1 MQAQEDAAQLG
12 VVAAEA
18 RVGAARTEIQDRMAS
33 LKEQIQGLM
42 ALRGPLSERQQSITE
57 TRSLYREQYLAL
69 GTRSALDLLNAEQE
83 IAQAAF
89 DVVQNR
95 YDALAAQ
102 VNFIDA
108 SGQAR
113 AVYGLD
119 RSQIHGLEITP

>member
-1 MQAQEDAAQLG
+1 MFMFSACFSQCSLPADRHACAHQ
-12 VVAAEA
+12 VAE
-18 RVGAARTEIQDRMAS
+18 

-42 ALRGPLSERQQSITE
+42 ALRGALSERQQSITE